1 MTGALT
7 FNSNNLQT
15 YSPTTHVGI
24 ITNDIQHTD
33 VPDADIAMLALAN
46 ANSSVIPYI
55 SYPSR
60 KISIKGAIVGSS
72 QADLDSRIDTFK
84 SYFNGKDKNLDIDY
98 NGVTRRY
105 IATKNAVA
113 VNRQQ
118 KALWAEF
125 TVQFI
130 CTQPFGTNTAATTAL
145 NQAARTAA
153 SYVDAYTFVG
163 TAPCQQPLIT
173 ITYADVV
180 SSSLNSVANPGF
192 EVDLTGW
199 SSGGIG
205 TATRQTAPS
214 PRTGVG
220 MMRMVNAAAAPLSVP
235 SANTYGWELYALS
248 GLTPG
253 VTYTVKLWVKGAAG
267 GEAIKASSLS
277 SAQQSLAATTNW
289 QQITFTFVAGF
300 STDQIYIWSTT
311 ASATWYLDDVSVTPN
326 VAAFVSFQNSNNG
339 QGLIIT
345 DQVWLPGDV
354 LVIDVPNRSVKK
366 NGTEID
372 FVGAFPEFPIGSA
385 QSFSYSDGF
394 VSRSLTELI
403 TYYPL
408 YL

>member
-1 MTGALT
+1 MTGAIT
-7 FNSNNLQT
+7 FNANNLQT

-55 SYPSR
+55 NYPSR

-84 SYFNGKDKNLDIDY
+84 AYFNGKDKNLDIDY

-105 IATKNAVA
+105 TATKNAVA

-125 TVQFI
+125 SVQFI

-145 NQAARTAA
+145 NQAARTNQ

-163 TAPCQQPLIT
+163 TAPCQLPLIT

-180 SSSLNSVANPGF
+180 SSSTNLCTNPGF
-192 EVDLTGW
+192 EVDLAGW

-205 TATRQTAPS
+205 TATRQTTPT
-214 PRTGVG
+214 PHGGVG
-220 MMRMVNAAAAPLSVP
+220 LMRIVNAASSPLSVP
-235 SANTYGWELYALS
+235 SASNYGWEIYNVT

-253 VTYTVKLWVKGAAG
+253 VTYTVKLWVRGAAG
-267 GEAIKASSLS
+267 AEAIKASSLL
-277 SAQQSLAATTNW
+277 SAQQSLAATTSW
-289 QQITFTFVAGF
+289 QQISFTFVATGT
-300 STDQIYIWSTT
+300 SDQIYIWSTT
-311 ASATWYLDDVSVTPN
+311 ASATWYVDDVSITPN
-326 VAAFVSFQNSNNG
+326 VAAYVSFQNSNNG

-345 DQVWLPGDV
+345 DQIWMPADV
-354 LVIDVPNRSVKK
+354 LVIDVANRSVKK
-366 NGTEID
+366 NGSEID

-394 VSRSLTELI
+394 VSRQLTELI

>member
-1 MTGALT
+1 MTGAIT
-7 FNSNNLQT
+7 FNGNNLQT

-24 ITNDIQHTD
+24 ITNDIQHMD
-33 VPDADIAMLALAN
+33 VPDADIALLALAN

-55 SYPSR
+55 NYPSR
-60 KISIKGAIVGSS
+60 KISIKGVIVGSS

-84 SYFNGKDKNLDIDY
+84 TYFNGKDKNLDINY

-105 IATKNAVA
+105 IATKNAVGINKNA
-113 VNRQQ
+113 
-118 KALWAEF
+118 KLLWAEF

-130 CTQPFGTNTAATTAL
+130 CTNPFGTDTASTTAL
-145 NQAARTAA
+145 NAAGRTNQ

-163 TAPCQQPLIT
+163 TAPCQLPLIT

-180 SSSLNSVANPGF
+180 SSALNFVANPGF
-192 EVDLTGW
+192 EVDMSGW

-220 MMRMVNAAAAPLSVP
+220 MMRMVNAASSPLSVP

-253 VTYTVKLWVKGAAG
+253 VTYTVKLWVKGAVG
-267 GEAIKASSLS
+267 GEAIKASSLL
-277 SAQQSLAATTNW
+277 SAQQSLTATTGW
-289 QQITFTFVAGF
+289 QQITFTFVATAT
-300 STDQIYIWSTT
+300 TDQIYVWSTT

-326 VAAFVSFQNSNNG
+326 VAAYVSFQNSNNG

-345 DQVWLPGDV
+345 DQVWLTNDI
-354 LVIDVPNRSVKK
+354 LTIDVANRSVKK
-366 NGTEID
+366 NGVEID

-394 VSRSLTELI
+394 VSRQFTENI
-403 TYYPL
+403 IYYPL